1 MMKVSVEEVKRLREL
16 TGAGV
21 MDCKR
26 ALEMAN
32 GDFEKAMEI
41 LRAEG
46 LAKAERRSGRV
57 TTEGVVASYIHTGGR
72 IGAMVEL
79 NCESDF
85 VARTD
90 EFKRLAY
97 ELAMQVAAMD
107 PKYISRHDIPE
118 EVLESQRRAYRTH
131 ALAEGIPE
139 DMVEEIVKERLENFI
154 QEVCLLEQP
163 YIKDET
169 RTVDE
174 LIKEMI
180 ARLGENIVV
189 RRFARFAVG
198 Q

>member
-1 MMKVSVEEVKRLREL
+1 MKVSVEEVKRLREI

-26 ALEMAN
+26 ALEKAN
-32 GDFEKAMEI
+32 GDFEKAIEI
-41 LRAEG
+41 LRVEG
-46 LAKAERRSGRV
+46 LAKAEKRAGRA
-57 TTEGVVASYIHTGGR
+57 TTEGVIASYIHTGGR

-107 PKYISRHDIPE
+107 PKYVSRDEIPQ
-118 EVLESQRRAYRTH
+118 EVLESQRKAYELH
-131 ALAEGIPE
+131 AMTSGIPQ
-139 DMVEEIVKERLENFI
+139 DMIEKVVEQRLEEFI

-169 RTVDE
+169 RTVGE

-180 ARLGENIVV
+180 ARLGENITV
-189 RRFARFAVG
+189 RRFARFVVG